1 MSGTPVITTNLPE
14 ARAFA
19 PAILPPAAGPLDEL
33 FQNPL
38 LNADTLTVL
47 ASEAAAPIRPKTADA
62 VQLLHATEVL
72 EAHPR
77 RFLTADYKRLISL
90 SDQASLFD
98 ISKRLEALIRQSRDG
113 HLTQAPSWKEFH
125 NPLNRGDLTLGEAL
139 DALKAFAF
147 PQDKIPMFVRLIENP
162 NWDWLPFYDFFPGG
176 TTLAT
181 HDAIHMIL
189 GRGLLE
195 HDEAFV
201 IGFTMGA
208 SGEMS
213 DWKSRLFSLVSGSL
227 YPDGYRFGDSAL
239 EIFADAARL
248 ASHSGCSVLHTQSY
262 ETMLDQ
268 PLAHLRAQLGI
279 AEAPL
284 AHYYR
289 NEAARFPGNIAS
301 NNAAAGAGGIG

>member
-1 MSGTPVITTNLPE
+1 LTEVIGPST
-14 ARAFA
+14 
-19 PAILPPAAGPLDEL
+19 AGPLDAL
-33 FQNPL
+33 FQSPL
-38 LNADTLTVL
+38 LNAHALQVL
-47 ASEAAAPIRPKTADA
+47 AVEAADPTKRKTVEAAELLQA
-62 VQLLHATEVL
+62 VEVL

-77 RFLTADYKRLISL
+77 RFLTADYQRLINL
-90 SDQASLFD
+90 SDQASLFEV
-98 ISKRLEALIRQSRDG
+98 SKRFQTLLPQSRDG

-147 PQDKIPMFVRLIENP
+147 PQDKIPIFVRLIENP
-162 NWDWLPFYDFFPGG
+162 DWDWLPFYDFFPGG

-284 AHYYR
+284 VHYYR